1 MVTSLLRAFAGVL
14 FGVHALQFRRIP
26 DALKRQA
33 DRAAEAGKLDVA
45 VRYLRQYLEFKPE
58 ANWVLFQKIVCCSFC
73 LASVA
78 YRLGFGWFLV

>member
-58 ANWVLFQKIVCCSFC
+58 DVDSQIKLAELIVRRSP
-73 LASVA
+73 SG
-78 YRLGFGWFLV
+78 R